1 MGVTILQQFPMKEN
15 RTGAQIIE
23 FLTKRVNALGAKQCG
38 TFLVDCE
45 TYASI
50 PQLGT
55 QRTLHVFHNSEQP
68 ASVFA
73 ILDNGNGK
81 TVPVVADGLFDLLLM
96 KMSSVYTSK
105 KSKVEIRGPRF
116 ELNDFVIKIGAI
128 NINHNVKGII
138 VEAEYRPCVVFGLCW
153 DMLREFLQGFLGSC
167 VSNVPPHYFQNRT
180 NDIFQPLD
188 TIQQYLDHITIYK
201 KATGVLQQYN
211 NTNTT

>member
-1 MGVTILQQFPMKEN
+1 MKEN

-50 PQLGT
+50 PQLGELYHSNIKFGKNYLKQNSCLGV

-73 ILDNGNGK
+73 ILDNGTGK
-81 TVPVVADGLFDLLLM
+81 TVPVVADALFDLLLL

-138 VEAEYRPCVVFGLCW
+138 VEVINNVICLMCLFNNNIKKCSNFIKYFIHLHKLIYCFIIIYRIS
-153 DMLREFLQGFLGSC
+153 M
-167 VSNVPPHYFQNRT
+167 
-180 NDIFQPLD
+180 
-188 TIQQYLDHITIYK
+188 YLY
-201 KATGVLQQYN
+201 L
-211 NTNTT
+211 

>member
-1 MGVTILQQFPMKEN
+1 MKEN

-50 PQLGT
+50 PQLGMDYYHANICMIVIKYVFYLGV

-73 ILDNGNGK
+73 ILDNGTGK
-81 TVPVVADGLFDLLLM
+81 TVPVVADALFDLLLL

-138 VEAEYRPCVVFGLCW
+138 VEVRNSRILV
-153 DMLREFLQGFLGSC
+153 
-167 VSNVPPHYFQNRT
+167 YFQPYLICILILFN
-180 NDIFQPLD
+180 FQL
-188 TIQQYLDHITIYK
+188 I
-201 KATGVLQQYN
+201 
-211 NTNTT
+211 

>member
-1 MGVTILQQFPMKEN
+1 MKEN

-23 FLTKRVNALGAKQCG
+23 FLTKRVIALGAKQCG

-50 PQLGT
+50 PQLGNLLRDFSNVNISLIWNICLGV

-73 ILDNGNGK
+73 ILDNGTGK
-81 TVPVVADGLFDLLLM
+81 TVPVVADSLFDLLLL

-138 VEAEYRPCVVFGLCW
+138 VEVNKTY
-153 DMLREFLQGFLGSC
+153 
-167 VSNVPPHYFQNRT
+167 
-180 NDIFQPLD
+180 
-188 TIQQYLDHITIYK
+188 
-201 KATGVLQQYN
+201 
-211 NTNTT
+211 

>member
-1 MGVTILQQFPMKEN
+1 MKEN

-50 PQLGT
+50 PQLGDVLYLCLWSLGGTRVDFENHFLTGT

-81 TVPVVADGLFDLLLM
+81 SVPVVADGLFDLLLL

-116 ELNDFVIKIGAI
+116 ELNDFVIKIGAV

-138 VEAEYRPCVVFGLCW
+138 VEVRIGYFSRLSTF
-153 DMLREFLQGFLGSC
+153 Q
-167 VSNVPPHYFQNRT
+167 YFQKHLEILLNLVTCEILRT
-180 NDIFQPLD
+180 IK
-188 TIQQYLDHITIYK
+188 IHISYTFSINFYFK
-201 KATGVLQQYN
+201 IVQCLLGRV
-211 NTNTT
+211 